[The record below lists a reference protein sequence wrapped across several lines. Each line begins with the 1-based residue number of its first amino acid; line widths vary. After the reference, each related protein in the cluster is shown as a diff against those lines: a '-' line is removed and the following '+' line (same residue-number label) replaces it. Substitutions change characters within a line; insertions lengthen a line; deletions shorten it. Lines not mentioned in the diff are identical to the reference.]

1 MQAHGSLTNT
11 TLSAELDSAHAAAT
25 SAQRRLLEVV
35 AECDRAEAWRTEG
48 AKDLAQ
54 WLSARLGISNW
65 AARRWITAAHALPH
79 LPRLAAA
86 LDAGV
91 LSLDKIVELCRFATP
106 ATERR
111 LITWARRVTVS
122 GVRRRADLE
131 SRSSLDDV
139 VEGDRTRYLHYWWF
153 DDGRRLGL
161 EGSLP
166 ADQGAVVA
174 GALDRIA
181 DRVPDIIDG
190 EVDHHLSSEDSL
202 DIRRADALVALAS
215 RDIAE
220 DQDADRATVV
230 VHARLDALGG
240 ASGSCELEG
249 GPVIHPE
256 TARRLSCDARLQVVL
271 HDEHGEA
278 VGIGRMSRTAPPWLV
293 RQLRHRD
300 RRCTF
305 PGCESKRFLHAHHIE
320 HWGRGGPTDLDNL
333 VLVCTFHHKLV
344 HEYGWTVELD
354 LPGAPRWF
362 RPGGR
367 RFDPGVSTE
376 HVPERAPPVAQVAAV
391 A

>member
-1 MQAHGSLTNT
+1 MQPHGSLTNAA
-11 TLSAELDSAHAAAT
+11 LCAELDSAQAAVT
-25 SAQRRLLEVV
+25 TAQRRLLEVV
-35 AECDRAEAWRTEG
+35 AECDRAEAWRADG
-48 AKDLAQ
+48 AKDLSQ

-79 LPRLAAA
+79 LPRLSAA
-86 LDAGV
+86 LETGV
-91 LSLDKIVELCRFATP
+91 LSLDKVIELCRFATP
-106 ATERR
+106 ESERR
-111 LITWARRVTVS
+111 LITWARRVTVTCI
-122 GVRRRADLE
+122 RRKADLA
-131 SRSSLDDV
+131 SRSSAEDV
-139 VEGDRTRYLHYWWF
+139 VEADRTRYLTYWWF
-153 DDGRRLGL
+153 DDGHRLGL

-174 GALDRIA
+174 KALDRLA
-181 DRVPDIIDG
+181 DRAPDIIDD
-190 EVDHHLSSEDSL
+190 DHDHLSPEGSL
-202 DIRRADALVALAS
+202 DARRADALVALAS
-215 RDIAE
+215 RSIAE

-230 VHARLDALGG
+230 VHAGLDALGG

-249 GPVIHPE
+249 GLVIHPE
-256 TARRLSCDARLQVVL
+256 TARRLSCDARLQVVV

-278 VGIGRMSRTAPPWLV
+278 VGIGRVSRTPPPWLV

-300 RRCTF
+300 RGCTF

-333 VLVCTFHHKLV
+333 VLVCTTHHKLV

-362 RPGGR
+362 RPNGR
-367 RFDPGVSTE
+367 RFDPGLSAE